1 MHTEANRKEQVCNFN
16 SVLNVSCVWR
26 ALHID
31 RHEKTRFACKN
42 KREHSKSKTVKCKTC
57 AKHEEITMRNILE
70 QNKTKRAQEVQ
81 KMSLLR
87 NRVYEW
93 FTCCNNKKRKSEKRI
108 SRKTTIS
115 KTPNC
120 QNDQISPNRTARLDS
135 HDRISDSQDQP
146 ARSNLTKI
154 MKILGIWWFLMFWR
168 FWRSSF
174 GVLLEQSEPV
184 RRRSSYFLLDWEAC
198 LSKAEK
204 QLKNSCQNWT
214 SDLSKS

>member
-42 KREHSKSKTVKCKTC
+42 KSEHCKSKTAKCKTC
-57 AKHEEITMRNILE
+57 SKHEEITMRDKTE

-135 HDRISDSQDQP
+135 HDQISDSQDQP

-174 GVLLEQSEPV
+174 GVLLE
-184 RRRSSYFLLDWEAC
+184 
-198 LSKAEK
+198 
-204 QLKNSCQNWT
+204 
-214 SDLSKS
+214 